1 MHFKKLVLR
10 FFEDL
15 NTLIRSPQFLQRH
28 RLNRKFFTRN
38 RKLDFPG
45 IIYFLL
51 RLPQKSL
58 SSEMADYV
66 SAFLT
71 SASIQRISKQAFSSA
86 RQKISFSAF
95 QELLDFSYMRLRCF
109 CANPIFWY
117 GHAVKAIDGTTVR
130 VPNTPENRTEFQT
143 QKNQH
148 GEVALVKASAL
159 YHVSDDL
166 IEKAV
171 FGKCRDSEKNQA
183 LELLTAETLHDGTG
197 RRPVILFDRG
207 YPSGEL
213 IHHING
219 LGGLFVMRCSS
230 SIFKNVSSSPQGI
243 SDTHIFYRKRK
254 IEIRVIRFFLDN
266 GNEEILITNLLD
278 DRIPLLG
285 FKWLYHMRWSCET
298 KYGELKQQLKI
309 ENLAGIKPIAV
320 RQEMYATLVFSN
332 IVSILKSFIDV
343 EIERDTQGKGNK
355 WKYQTNRNF
364 LIGEVKK
371 NLHMLLQGNRIAAA
385 VLEGILVLSQKER
398 SPIRQDRK
406 EERIFRIYSKTSV
419 YCNNQRTA
427 V

>member
-1 MHFKKLVLR
+1 MHFKKLVLS

-45 IIYFLL
+45 IICFLL

-66 SAFLT
+66 SGFLAST
-71 SASIQRISKQAFSSA
+71 SIRRISKQAFSSA
-86 RQKISFSAF
+86 RQKISYSAF
-95 QELLDFSYMRLRCF
+95 QELLDFSYMHLRCF
-109 CANPIFWY
+109 CANPIFWH
-117 GHAVKAIDGTTVR
+117 GHAVKAIDGTTLR
-130 VPNTPENRTEFQT
+130 VPNTPENRREFQT

-148 GEVALVKASAL
+148 GEIALSKASVL
-159 YHVSDDL
+159 YHVTYDL

-183 LELLTAETLHDGTG
+183 LELLTPETLHDEAG

-213 IHHING
+213 IHQINA
-219 LGGLFVMRCSS
+219 LGGLFVMRCPSAT
-230 SIFKNVSSSPQGI
+230 FKNVMSCPPGI
-243 SDTHIFYRKRK
+243 SDTHIFYQKKK
-254 IEIRVIRFFLDN
+254 IKIRVIRFFLES
-266 GNEEILITNLLD
+266 GNEEILISNLFE

-285 FKWLYHMRWSCET
+285 YKWLYNMRWHCET
-298 KYGELKQQLKI
+298 KYGELKQRLKI
-309 ENLAGIKPIAV
+309 ENFAGIKPIAV

-332 IVSILKSFIDV
+332 ITAILKSFIDV
-343 EIERDTQGKGNK
+343 EIDRDTQESGNK
-355 WKYQTNRNF
+355 WEYQANRNF

-371 NLHMLLQGNRIAAA
+371 KLHILLNSSQMAAA
-385 VLEGILVLSQKER
+385 ALEGLLFLSKKER
-398 SPIRQDRK
+398 SPIRQGRK
-406 EERIFRIYSKTSV
+406 EERIFHKYCKTAV